1 MDPDETG
8 ILYVVA
14 TPIGN
19 RGDLSRRAAEV
30 LAAADVIAAED
41 TRHIQ
46 RLAETTGGLPGERIA
61 LYSAKEAERIPEL
74 LERLH
79 GGAAVALVSDAGT
92 PAISDPGGRLV
103 AAAHAEGLPV
113 RAVPGPSAVTAL
125 LSAAGLPAD
134 RFCFRGFL
142 PTQAKARTEALRELA
157 RRPETAVVFESPRR
171 VAELLAALAEHCGGE
186 REAAVGRELTKRFEA
201 VHRDTLA
208 GLAAHFAEQ
217 TGEQRG
223 ELVLAVAGRPAEPG
237 AEAEAALD
245 TDRLLEALLG
255 ELPASRAAKV
265 TARATGGDRRT
276 LYQRAL
282 GLSGAD

>member
-1 MDPDETG
+1 MNQDEMG

-19 RGDLSRRAAEV
+19 RGDLSPRAGKV
-30 LAAADVIAAED
+30 LAGADVIAAED

-46 RLAETTGGLPGERIA
+46 RLAETVGGMPGERVA
-61 LYSAKEAERIPEL
+61 LYSAREAERIPEI

-79 GGAAVALVSDAGT
+79 AGAVVALVSDAGT
-92 PAISDPGGRLV
+92 PAVSDPGGRLA
-103 AAAHAEGLPV
+103 AAAHGAGIPV

-157 RRPETAVVFESPRR
+157 RRPETTVLFESPRR
-171 VAELLAALAEHCGGE
+171 VAGLLADLAEHCGGE
-186 REAAVGRELTKRFEA
+186 REAAVGRELTKRFET
-201 VHRDTLA
+201 VHRGTLA
-208 GLAAHFAEQ
+208 ELAGRFAEHP
-217 TGEQRG
+217 EEHRG
-223 ELVLAVAGRPAEPG
+223 ELVLAVAGRPEG
-237 AEAEAALD
+237 EGGSEAAALD

-255 ELPASRAAKV
+255 ELPVSRAAKV
-265 TARATGGDRRT
+265 AAKAGGGDRRS

-282 GLSGAD
+282 DLAGED